1 MQHRI
6 VTGED
11 LQKHQEELNGRL
23 QALTRTRTILNTQ
36 KKRKGKL
43 YTALATVEQFS
54 PVADLLSEGTVGT
67 AEEQA
72 RWKDAQTLLEG
83 QDTEQLGREKAEL
96 FQRIADVNRQM
107 REIRKELRVC
117 ESIARAAPQLQEQ
130 LRAIRDENS
139 IGGDLHEHEQR

>member
-1 MQHRI
+1 M
-6 VTGED
+6 
-11 LQKHQEELNGRL
+11 
-23 QALTRTRTILNTQ
+23 
-36 KKRKGKL
+36 

-72 RWKDAQTLLEG
+72 RWKEALALLEG

-96 FQRIADVNRQM
+96 FLRIADVNRQM
-107 REIRKELRVC
+107 WEIRMELRAC
-117 ESIARAAPQLQEQ
+117 EGIARAAPQLQGQ

-139 IGGDLHEHEQR
+139 IGGVLHEHERR